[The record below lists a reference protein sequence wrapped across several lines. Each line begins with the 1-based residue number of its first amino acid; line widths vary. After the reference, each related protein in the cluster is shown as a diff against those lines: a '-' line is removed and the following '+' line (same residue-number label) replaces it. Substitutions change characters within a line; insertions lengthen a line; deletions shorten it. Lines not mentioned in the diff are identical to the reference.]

1 LTAPGDDERDASRPP
16 GPPTPLELL
25 GDRRAVVDTG
35 LGPVAFVI
43 ANALFGLHTAAYV
56 AIGLAV
62 VVMIER
68 LIRRKPVTNAIGG
81 VLGTGL
87 AVFIA
92 LRSGHASG
100 YFVPRMLYAFALA
113 VVFAG
118 SAAIRRPLIGYLVA
132 GLYRAPAEWVS
143 HPGVRRACA
152 EVTLAWAG
160 LFAFR
165 GIVYAI
171 LIPLGSTG
179 ALAAASVV
187 MGWPAF
193 ALLAFLSYRYLPRR
207 LEQLGAEVPH
217 GHGHGGPPPGPS
229 PSRGDTNT

>member
-1 LTAPGDDERDASRPP
+1 LTAPDEDERRP

-35 LGPVAFVI
+35 LGPVAFVVS
-43 ANALFGLHTAAYV
+43 NAIWGLETAAWI

-62 VVMIER
+62 VVAIER
-68 LIRRKPVTNAIGG
+68 IARRKPVTNAIGG

-92 LRSGHASG
+92 LRSGHATG
-100 YFVPRMLYAFALA
+100 YFVPRMLYAAGLA
-113 VVFAG
+113 VVLAG
-118 SAAIRRPLIGYLVA
+118 SVLIRRPVLGYLIA
-132 GLYRAPAEWVS
+132 ALYRMPPEWLR
-143 HPGVRRACA
+143 HPGARRATS

-165 GIVYAI
+165 AIVYAV
-171 LIPLGSTG
+171 LIAAGSVG

-193 ALLAFLSYRYLPRR
+193 GLLLFLSYRYLPRR
-207 LEQLGAEVPH
+207 LTQLGAPVPH
-217 GHGHGGPPPGPS
+217 AP
-229 PSRGDTNT
+229 

>member
-1 LTAPGDDERDASRPP
+1 LTAPGEEARPGPGAERRN

-35 LGPVAFVI
+35 LGPIAFVI
-43 ANALFGLHTAAYV
+43 ANALWGLHTAAYIAV
-56 AIGLAV
+56 GLAV
-62 VVMIER
+62 VVAIER
-68 LIRRKPVTNAIGG
+68 LARRKPVTNAIGG

-100 YFVPRMLYAFALA
+100 YFVPRMLYAAGLALLFT
-113 VVFAG
+113 VSVLV
-118 SAAIRRPLIGYLVA
+118 RHPLIGYLVA
-132 GLYRAPAEWVS
+132 ALYRAPADWLK
-143 HPGVRRACA
+143 HPGARRACS

-165 GIVYAI
+165 AAVYAI
-171 LIPLGSTG
+171 LIPIGSTG
-179 ALAAASVV
+179 ALAAASIV

-193 ALLAFLSYRYLPRR
+193 GLLLFLSYRYLPRR
-207 LEQLGAEVPH
+207 LEQLGAPVPH
-217 GHGHGGPPPGPS
+217 GHEPE
-229 PSRGDTNT
+229 

>member
-1 LTAPGDDERDASRPP
+1 VGDDTEPKR
-16 GPPTPLELL
+16 PPTPLELL
-25 GDRRAVVDTG
+25 GDRRAIVDTG
-35 LGPVAFVI
+35 LGPIAFVVT
-43 ANALFGLHTAAYV
+43 NAIYGLETAAWV

-62 VVMIER
+62 LVAIER
-68 LIRRKPVTNAIGG
+68 LVRRKPVTNAIGG

-92 LRSGHASG
+92 LRSGEASG
-100 YFVPRMLYAFALA
+100 YFVPRMIYAGVLA

-118 SAAIRRPLIGYLVA
+118 SVALRRPLVGYLVA
-132 GLYRAPAEWVS
+132 ALYRAPPEWTQ
-143 HPGVRRACA
+143 HRGVRRATS
-152 EVTLAWAG
+152 EVTLAWAA

-165 GIVYAI
+165 AAVYAV

-193 ALLAFLSYRYLPRR
+193 GLLLFLSYRYLPRR
-207 LEQLGAEVPH
+207 LKQLGAPIPTH
-217 GHGHGGPPPGPS
+217 GP
-229 PSRGDTNT
+229 